1 MAFSSLRTASA
12 GIALLALAA
21 WTAAPGRSAPPSA
34 QKLPAALQAIRADS
48 LKGHVSFLASDLLEG
63 RNTPSRGLD
72 LAAEYLA
79 SQFRRAGLEPLGVD
93 GYFQTAPYRIRE
105 SNTDSLSLRLEIS
118 GQSIEVKPGQ
128 VALRTDRAFDLSGA
142 SAVKV
147 EVTDLSPLK
156 DLPAEA
162 LRGRAVLTRLPNR
175 PTDPAEA
182 QRLFRAQQAFYAR
195 LQQLQP
201 AAILSLQPAITAV
214 ASPGRLIDP
223 DSPAP
228 PRADSGPPILL
239 VGNPELSRLY
249 DALAPGTG
257 SATVTLHAEGPV
269 EKPVRLR
276 NVVAILRGS
285 DSALRNTY
293 VLISGHYD
301 HLGTLPPGEG
311 DRIFNGANDDAS
323 GTVAMLEIA
332 SALAAAPVRPRRS
345 LVFAAWF
352 GEEKGLLGSRY
363 YGRHPLVPVDKTVA
377 MLNLEQVGRTDDSE
391 GPQVARVAVTG
402 FDYSTVGEALRA
414 AGARLGVTVFKH
426 PTNSD
431 AYFARSDNQALAD
444 LGVPAHTLSVAY
456 EFPDYH
462 GVGDEWQKLDYANM
476 ERITRT
482 AALAAL
488 TIADDPKEPRW
499 SAAVP
504 KAGKYLEAWKEH
516 HPGSQAGTTPPAG
529 RPSPTAP
536 AKQSGTGASARSF
549 PATG

>member
-1 MAFSSLRTASA
+1 M
-12 GIALLALAA
+12 
-21 WTAAPGRSAPPSA
+21 
-34 QKLPAALQAIRADS
+34 LPAALQSIRADS

-79 SQFRRAGLEPLGVD
+79 SQFRRADLEPLGDD

-105 SNTDSLSLRLEIS
+105 PNTESLSLRVEIS
-118 GQSIEVKPGQ
+118 GQTVEVKPVQ
-128 VALRTDRAFDLSGA
+128 VALRTDRAFDLGGA
-142 SAVKV
+142 GAVKV
-147 EVTDLSPLK
+147 DVTDLSPLK
-156 DLPAEA
+156 DLPAEG
-162 LRGRAVLTRLPNR
+162 LNGRVVLTRLPSR
-175 PTDPAEA
+175 PADPAEA

-201 AAILSLQPAITAV
+201 AAILSLQPAIAGI

-223 DSPAP
+223 DSPAS
-228 PRADSGPPILL
+228 PRGDSGPPILL
-239 VGNPELSRLY
+239 VGNPDLSRLY
-249 DALAPGTG
+249 DGLAAGADSG
-257 SATVTLHAEGPV
+257 KVTLHAEGPL
-269 EKPVRLR
+269 ERPVRLR

-285 DSALRNTY
+285 DPALRNTY

-332 SALAAAPVRPRRS
+332 SALAAQPVRPRRS

-363 YGRHPLVPVDKTVA
+363 YGRHPLVPVEKTVA

-391 GPQVARVAVTG
+391 GPQVGRVAVTG
-402 FDYSTVGEALRA
+402 FDYSTVGDVLKT

-426 PTNSD
+426 PQNSD

-456 EFPDYH
+456 EFRDYH

-488 TIADDPKEPRW
+488 TLANDPKEPRW
-499 SAAVP
+499 SETIPRAA
-504 KAGKYLEAWKEH
+504 KYLQAWKER
-516 HPGSQAGTTPPAG
+516 HPGGRAGVTPPVE

-536 AKQSGTGASARSF
+536 AKRSGSGASAPSF
-549 PATG
+549 PAAG